1 MLNQYTNIEEIKSL
15 QSPKRGERVTDKT
28 AGLLSD
34 VGNFKYELVD
44 LAAFYGSEIHI
55 YSGENWITG
64 NHFVNFFPKGDP
76 TLLPKFSDT
85 ITAQNQF
92 DFELPMNSA
101 VSFNLNNFLES
112 QKISSGNYKFV
123 INFFD
128 TIFGNADNQ
137 YLKVDEISPDRTEI
151 RLKAIN
157 KKSVTFLQLINQY
170 INTINQTSIP
180 GFLKRYLINFGR
192 NKTFEYINSVVIGEF
207 IYIKLANP
215 VPENIETQFKCW
227 LVCEKKLPYI
237 DKFVVI
243 PEEIES
249 TGNNLSGPNW
259 QAHDSSFN
267 ISSETDLK
275 NWNELLGSSLQT
287 SQQLIDYYFSGSL
300 GTAKLSIDY
309 TDFNNF
315 VFYSSAT
322 ERLVNYKYKLNLV
335 EYYTAQSQS
344 SSLLSGSI
352 SITNALE
359 YDTLK
364 SKLIGGFDDFEKF
377 LYYESSSGLFNNE
390 IPLENPTVS
399 IVTGSYITPSPK
411 SNTSVPFSLY
421 SISSSIFETWYD
433 NVYASA
439 SLYDQLND
447 NKLTRS
453 VPEFILLDDNS
464 EQLTLFVN
472 MLGQHYDILYTYIN
486 AMNRINKRDEHPK
499 LGMPNELLYSVAKQF
514 GWNLIDGN
522 QNKNLWEYTLGTNE
536 SGIPLTGS
544 NSVGD
549 PSLPSKDITYNIWRR
564 IVNNIPGML
573 KSKGTKR
580 SIQSLLSC
588 YGIPQSL
595 MTIQE
600 YGGPRINRV
609 PIYEKLNFD
618 YALDLITTTNG
629 TVTTDYNQV
638 INSTELR
645 FRLNDIIANPTMSG
659 TYNLYNVGPA
669 INPTSINIDF
679 TSGTKGTLTI
689 KNSSDTAVSNEI
701 ELFDGGWIST
711 LLKSGSNSAGE
722 GILNLIAHRCKDGK
736 IVATA
741 KAEATGS
748 FYNSGSLVIGGVSGS
763 THTRLDGQVQ
773 ELRLW
778 TSSLHYQNQIGDIDN
793 PFTNHTKAPSAYDGN
808 TSAYD
813 ELVYRIP
820 LTERIDHSVTGS
832 LIGVQPV
839 ANGISSSFAA
849 WSSNIPYDSLEETY
863 YYDGI
868 SLGAGT
874 FDDNKVR
881 LEDNELIGV
890 LDFNTRAER
899 SQYDKAALDS
909 KKLGVYF
916 SPQTMINEDIIA
928 QLGFTMLD
936 DYIGDPGDLNARSYP
951 DLKQRSTDYWKKYNQ
966 KNDLNAYIK
975 IFSLFDLSFFKQLE
989 QLLPARADKLTGL
1002 LIQPN
1007 ILERNKDKVLPDASY
1022 KFDSLSDSISRIPV
1036 ATGSN
1041 DEYVMNI
1048 ARFLS
1053 ASGNDDDQLSMFLTS
1068 SNKFDGTQYCYDELI
1083 RSGSSWK
1090 QVTSSYWKCEGVLP
1104 TITSSV
1110 KSEIYQTLYSSSA
1123 AANTTIIATTSSKV
1137 GGTEASGLDG
1147 DRVWINP
1154 IAVTSSVS
1162 ASLSHPNDEEYTQ
1175 YLGASRFQGLNF
1187 TSNAVVTGIEIS
1199 VSKSATTSDPIDF
1212 TASLFTNS
1220 ADMAS
1225 TMIGNNLA
1233 LPGNWSDSGMQ
1244 QYTYGGPGN
1253 MWGTSLTAA
1262 EINTSGFGFA
1272 IQAFSEG
1279 ECDCLVSAIELTV
1292 YYTSQSVSIF
1302 EYREAEIQDFQPIG
1316 ADNHE
1321 FNGCKMTS
1329 PDFNIDSTDTIDGG
1343 PVAEI
1348 IEANPNQ
1355 VVVTGGPTPTRS
1367 PSTGG
1372 GGTLTPERSAPNPNL
1387 GEETLTRSSNRNDGG
1402 NQTSKGGN
1410 LNLR

>member
-15 QSPKRGERVTDKT
+15 QSPKRGERITDKT
-28 AGLLSD
+28 AGLLYD
-34 VGNFKYELVD
+34 IGNYKYELVD
-44 LAAFYGSEIHI
+44 LSAFYGSEIHI

-64 NHFVNFFPKGDP
+64 DHFVNFLPKGDP

-157 KKSVTFLQLINQY
+157 KKNVTFLQLINQY

-192 NKTFEYINSVVIGEF
+192 NKTYEYINSVVIGEF

-215 VPENIETQFKCW
+215 IPEDIETQFKCW

-243 PEEIES
+243 PDEIES
-249 TGNNLSGPNW
+249 TGNELSGPNW

-267 ISSETDLK
+267 ISSETNLK
-275 NWNELLGSSLQT
+275 TWNDLLGSSVAT
-287 SQQLIDYYFSGSL
+287 SQQLVDHYFSGSL
-300 GTAKLSIDY
+300 GVAKLSIDY

-315 VFYSSAT
+315 IFYSSAK
-322 ERLVNYKYKLNLV
+322 ERLVNYKYKLNLI
-335 EYYTAQSQS
+335 EYYTAQSASASQ
-344 SSLLSGSI
+344 LSGSI
-352 SITNALE
+352 SITNSLE
-359 YDTLK
+359 YNNLK
-364 SKLIGGFDDFEKF
+364 STLIGGFDDFENF
-377 LYYESSSGLFNNE
+377 LYYESSSGLFNND
-390 IPLENPTVS
+390 IPLENPTVA

-421 SISSSIFETWYD
+421 SISSSIFETWY
-433 NVYASA
+433 NGTYASA
-439 SLYDQLND
+439 SLYDELNN

-453 VPEFILLDDNS
+453 LPEFILLDTNN
-464 EQLTLFVN
+464 EGLELFTN

-486 AMNRINKRDEHPK
+486 AMTRINKRDEHPK

-514 GWNLIDGN
+514 GWNLLNGN
-522 QNKNLWEYTLGTNE
+522 QNKNLWEYALGTNQ

-580 SIQSLLSC
+580 SIQALLSC

-618 YALDLITTTNG
+618 YALDLITTNAG
-629 TVTTDYNQV
+629 TVTTRYDQT

-669 INPTSINIDF
+669 VDPTSINIDF

-689 KNSSDTAVSNEI
+689 KNSSDIAVSNEI

-741 KAEATGS
+741 KAEASGS
-748 FYNSGSLVIGGVSGS
+748 FYNSGSLVIGGVSPG
-763 THTRLDGQVQ
+763 HTRLDGQVQ

-820 LTERIDHSVTGS
+820 LTERIDHSITGS

-881 LEDNELIGV
+881 LENNELIGV
-890 LDFNTRAER
+890 LDFDTRAER

-951 DLKQRSTDYWKKYNQ
+951 DLKQRANDYWKKYNQ

-1002 LIQPN
+1002 LIQSN

-1048 ARFLS
+1048 PRIIS
-1053 ASGNDDDQLSMFLTS
+1053 SSGNDDDQLSMFLTS

-1123 AANTTIIATTSSKV
+1123 AALTTLNSSNLA
-1137 GGTEASGLDG
+1137 GTGSSHISGLDG
-1147 DRVWINP
+1147 DHAWINTFG
-1154 IAVTSSVS
+1154 ITSSVS
-1162 ASLSHPNDEEYTQ
+1162 ASLSHPGDESYTQ
-1175 YLGASRFQGLNF
+1175 YLAGSKFQFAIPSG
-1187 TSNAVVTGIEIS
+1187 VTINGVKVSI
-1199 VSKSATTSDPIDF
+1199 SKSSDTSDISDV
-1212 TASLFTNS
+1212 TASLCTNVTDPE
-1220 ADMAS
+1220 AN
-1225 TMIGNNLA
+1225 TIGNNLKKA
-1233 LPGNWSDSGMQ
+1233 GQWSSSGMQ
-1244 QYTYGGPGN
+1244 QYIYGGPTN
-1253 MWGTSLTAA
+1253 LWGTTNLTTAA
-1262 EINTSGFGFA
+1262 INSARFGFILQGYA
-1272 IQAFSEG
+1272 EG
-1279 ECDCLVSAIELTV
+1279 EADALVSAMQITV
-1292 YYTSQSVSIF
+1292 YYTSQSVSTF

-1329 PDFNIDSTDTIDGG
+1329 PDFNIDSNDTIDGG

-1387 GEETLTRSSNRNDGG
+1387 GEETLIRSSNRNDGG